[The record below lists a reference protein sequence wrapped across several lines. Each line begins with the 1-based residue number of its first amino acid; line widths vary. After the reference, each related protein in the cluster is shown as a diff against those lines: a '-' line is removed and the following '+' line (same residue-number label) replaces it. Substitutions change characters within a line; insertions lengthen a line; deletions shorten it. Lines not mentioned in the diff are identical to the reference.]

1 MGDIEIY
8 PVAESPSFS
17 GIFLPTAF
25 WCLFLFFFLC
35 PLQSRHICPS
45 LYCCSQSGTIRETF
59 VLHAALSN
67 VRSSLCPCQ
76 GCQCQLGLTFIS
88 ATRFCVITSFSSGV
102 AEGNTLSV
110 HTQFWR
116 MLADSLSPGPG
127 QLWFEL
133 LMDVSP
139 PWGVSLE
146 GHSKGSCSSPW
157 KLPSILL
164 LHELAL

>member
-35 PLQSRHICPS
+35 PLQSRHIRPS

-102 AEGNTLSV
+102 AEGKHAKCAHAVLKNASRLSQPRAGTTV
-110 HTQFWR
+110 VWTAHGR
-116 MLADSLSPGPG
+116 KSSMRSVPGRSL
-127 QLWFEL
+127 
-133 LMDVSP
+133 
-139 PWGVSLE
+139 
-146 GHSKGSCSSPW
+146 
-157 KLPSILL
+157 
-164 LHELAL
+164 